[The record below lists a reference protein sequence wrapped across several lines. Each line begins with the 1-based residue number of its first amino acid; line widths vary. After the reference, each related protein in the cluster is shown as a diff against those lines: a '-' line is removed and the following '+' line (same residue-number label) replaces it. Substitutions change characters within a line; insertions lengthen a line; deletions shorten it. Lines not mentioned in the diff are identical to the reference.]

1 MTSSSTLPFLFAETG
16 TCWLRTVRHS
26 HLSAPKPAP
35 FPMLVSTNPPN
46 PTLRPAYQILL
57 PAVYDRIALAVNI
70 KSKHMGRTEVPG
82 AGEEGQA
89 SAKFQTFLLVPRCK
103 NLGHVYLNISSKASS
118 FLPQDGELNE
128 TLLCLHSLPSCS
140 WNTHM
145 GPLPPEGEPHR
156 NRVWQLTYSPHM
168 FRGWPRLVLCS
179 MLKVPRQHG
188 LCLFKPNKFPPSFSG
203 VQRVQWLR
211 VTTVMNVWHNTQN
224 RTGAK
229 GRWHLLAYISQ
240 GTN

>member
-1 MTSSSTLPFLFAETG
+1 MTTSPWQLT
-16 TCWLRTVRHS
+16 
-26 HLSAPKPAP
+26 
-35 FPMLVSTNPPN
+35 
-46 PTLRPAYQILL
+46 
-57 PAVYDRIALAVNI
+57 
-70 KSKHMGRTEVPG
+70 SKANTW
-82 AGEEGQA
+82 EGQK
-89 SAKFQTFLLVPRCK
+89 SLELGRKDKRQRSIQTFLLVPRCK
-103 NLGHVYLNISSKASS
+103 NLGHVYLNVSSKASS

-156 NRVWQLTYSPHM
+156 KRVWQLTYSPHV

-179 MLKVPRQHG
+179 MLMVPRQHG

-203 VQRVQWLR
+203 VQRVHWLR